1 MPHSSP
7 ERGGGGAGRRG
18 NCRLQCGGGW
28 GYLKDTRMLGLSWCS
43 CAYLDAKSPFN
54 TIGRLPTPPP
64 QNDSFNDLSWLRG
77 FS

>member
-1 MPHSSP
+1 MH
-7 ERGGGGAGRRG
+7 
-18 NCRLQCGGGW
+18 CCGGLR
-28 GYLKDTRMLGLSWCS
+28 YLKDTRMPGLSWCS

-77 FS
+77 FSKLSIKCELLFHI